1 MDSTPRPEPSDDLNR
16 RLAELN
22 QIGVALSQEKNLDR
36 LLETI
41 LLAVKKITN
50 ADGGTLYR
58 HPPGKNTLAFAIIRN
73 DSLGIAMGGT
83 QRPFS
88 CNVDHVS
95 LKRVHFFSQA
105 ARRTNR
111 QINAGERASIP

>member
-1 MDSTPRPEPSDDLNR
+1 MVSTPRQESSDDLVR

-41 LLAVKKITN
+41 LLAIKKTTN

-58 HPPGKNTLAFAIIRN
+58 HQPEIGRA
-73 DSLGIAMGGT
+73 
-83 QRPFS
+83 
-88 CNVDHVS
+88 HV
-95 LKRVHFFSQA
+95 
-105 ARRTNR
+105 
-111 QINAGERASIP
+111 